1 MAKCYLSITA
11 QQELS
16 QPAAVTLPRYDFNYV
31 YELAHWSR
39 FAHHFMSKAVQLALP
54 ASLVPGIVLLV
65 GALACGQVV
74 FELLP
79 LIWTV
84 GLVCPL
90 LTLSLSLERP

>member
-1 MAKCYLSITA
+1 
-11 QQELS
+11 
-16 QPAAVTLPRYDFNYV
+16 
-31 YELAHWSR
+31 
-39 FAHHFMSKAVQLALP
+39 MSKAVQLALP

-65 GALACGQVV
+65 GALAYGQVV